1 MAAISHV
8 DGAVDLSAGAS
19 YVGGAL
25 PSDGDTLTF
34 NRAGASFELT
44 NLTALNG
51 KDLLTLTIG
60 PAWAASIG
68 TSAQALE
75 VNCNRS
81 GAGAVDYK
89 GTGRVFSIKGG
100 ASTPTISTITFR
112 PSNGASSVGFL
123 SGAANTML
131 RVFGGAF
138 RVENSATVVAVQAMR
153 SRVEIMEHASD
164 SVGDMVLA
172 EGATATLKRL
182 LGGTVNVGP
191 GCTLI
196 YDVKSTTDSGVIT
209 ISGGKVI
216 WKNGALV
223 VNGQAGELDRSGLE
237 ATYALTIT
245 EYPGLTER
253 TGAVEPT
260 ASRTAIAGGSKKI

>member
-1 MAAISHV
+1 MAAITHV
-8 DGAVDLSAGAS
+8 DGAVDLNAGATYS
-19 YVGGAL
+19 GGAL

-68 TSAQALE
+68 SSAQALE

-131 RVFGGAF
+131 RVFGGSF
-138 RVENSATVVAVQAMR
+138 RVENSASVVAVQAMR

-172 EGATATLKRL
+172 DGATSPHVKDYTLCCEL
-182 LGGTVNVGP
+182 FDGN
-191 GCTLI
+191 
-196 YDVKSTTDSGVIT
+196 DEDAVKAARARWSAYKADGH
-209 ISGGKVI
+209 
-216 WKNGALV
+216 
-223 VNGQAGELDRSGLE
+223 EL
-237 ATYALTIT
+237 TYFQQD
-245 EYPGLTER
+245 EQGR
-253 TGAVEPT
+253 WV
-260 ASRTAIAGGSKKI
+260 KK